1 MTTQMDNKRNSIVE
15 LDSLYNV
22 KGISWPELQIRGSLD
37 HSGDSIPGELL
48 PSGVVQTYRGIRF
61 QLPCHTANRFD
72 MVSCEGQ
79 TIPINALCDE
89 IAFLGMSTFGDYT
102 DFITIHYNDGE
113 TDEQLFRISD
123 WGRLFF
129 TNDLFPCEEI
139 GIILPYR
146 RDKQGNKVPY
156 LAGLSIL
163 KLVIGKQ
170 KKISSITLPHN
181 PYIFLASIT
190 LIH

>member
-1 MTTQMDNKRNSIVE
+1 MTTQMDNKRNSIVDI
-15 LDSLYNV
+15 DSFYNV
-22 KGISWPELQIRGSLD
+22 KGISWSEHQIDGSLD

-48 PSGVVQTYRGIRF
+48 PSGVVQTYRGIQF
-61 QLPCHTANRFD
+61 QLPCHTTNHFD

-79 TIPINALCDE
+79 TVPINALCDE
-89 IAFLGMSTFGDYT
+89 IAFLGMSTFGDHT
-102 DFITIHYNDGE
+102 DFVTISYSDGE

-129 TNDLFPCEEI
+129 TNDLFPNEEI
-139 GIILPYR
+139 GIIFPYR
-146 RDKQGNKVPY
+146 RNIQGNKVPY
-156 LAGLSIL
+156 LAGLSIP
-163 KLVIGKQ
+163 KIVIDKQ
-170 KKISSITLPHN
+170 KEISSITLPPN